1 MLDSIASDS
10 RRTLLLAIKRAGAL
24 SVDDAGTAIDRSMST
39 VREHLAELRQR
50 GMVERVADAPS
61 GRGRP
66 RHRYRLTPEGEALFP
81 GRDRELAGRLIA
93 FLLERGETDLLEDFF
108 NRFWAERTERVM
120 QEFEA
125 SDVTDRAERLHVL
138 KQILADEGFMPDI
151 NECDGAVVIRECNC
165 PFPEAVKQ
173 TRLPCWLE
181 AAFLEAA
188 LETALERVEYIPD
201 GHDACAYTFAEP
213 AAYA

>member
-24 SVDDAGTAIDRSMST
+24 SIDDAGAAIDRSTST
-39 VREHLAELRQR
+39 VREHLAELRDR
-50 GMVERVADAPS
+50 GMVERVADTPS

-173 TRLPCWLE
+173 TRLPCRLE

-188 LETALERVEYIPD
+188 LDTALERVEYIPD
-201 GHDACAYTFAEP
+201 GYDACTYTFAEP
-213 AAYA
+213 AACA